1 MPAPVGIVVLV
12 DGEQYQTVPT
22 AGDLA
27 RLERHFGI
35 TASGL
40 STESMSVE
48 HVLFLAWNGMRR
60 QGLGPEMTFDE
71 FLDRADTADDDGADA
86 GNPPQPLPKPSV

>member
-1 MPAPVGIVVLV
+1 MAAPVGIVVLV
-12 DGEQYQTVPT
+12 DGEEYQTVPT

-35 TASGL
+35 SASGL
-40 STESMSVE
+40 TPDSMSVE

-60 QGLGPEMTFDE
+60 QKLGPEMTFDE
-71 FLDRADTADDDGADA
+71 FLDRADTSDEVDA
-86 GNPPQPLPKPSV
+86 GNPPEPLPRPSV